1 MTVLITFREINEDN
15 FDAILAMKR
24 PESENFVCSNAKSLA
39 QCWLY
44 RENND
49 VFPYAIYADE
59 TPVGFLLLEED
70 LEEEELILWRIM
82 LPPEHEG
89 KGYGSEAVRLVINQA
104 KDSGKYGKLTL
115 TCSPDNLIARH
126 VYEKAGFQP
135 TGSILHDS
143 IEMFIPLR

>member
-1 MTVLITFREINEDN
+1 MDHSQDKKLNNV
-15 FDAILAMKR
+15 
-24 PESENFVCSNAKSLA
+24 ESDVQDLKSA
-39 QCWLY
+39 RKAEQI
-44 RENND
+44 RRMM
-49 VFPYAIYADE
+49 
-59 TPVGFLLLEED
+59 
-70 LEEEELILWRIM
+70 EEEELILWRIM

-104 KDSGKYGKLTL
+104 KDSGKYAKLTL